1 MVIMNIYY
9 YLFYKIYRF
18 TQRLGNYDVAF
29 SAMLGFSFLL
39 FLDINTIYISVFPVT
54 NINFN
59 NHYRT
64 PLIILYIIVF
74 IINYFLFIYK
84 KRYKEIEKQFKNE
97 STKNKRIGSIIVIV
111 YVIISLSLVLMV

>member
-111 YVIISLSLVLMV
+111 YVIISLLLVLMV